1 MQSNLHAWLN
11 QEKKV
16 TNPNVAGEELRT
28 SGGTYAAVPTNVQ
41 ALSSGQGINWNFLT
55 YNLKSRIKQLPQDKI
70 YSNLMQHLEGL

>member
-1 MQSNLHAWLN
+1 MQSNLHAWFN

-41 ALSSGQGINWNFLT
+41 ALSSGQGIN
-55 YNLKSRIKQLPQDKI
+55 
-70 YSNLMQHLEGL
+70 